1 MPAKRSVGY
10 LRAVSGGDTVAPLSI
25 EELEA
30 GLRLLGG
37 GDVDHTAFWD
47 QNIDAFRQTVLLAIR
62 DTSDSLLSP
71 RMTRRWR
78 NEMQR
83 ELEALVQYLEIADR
97 YVARRSVNREPEASE
112 PRPLAP
118 RVH

>member
-1 MPAKRSVGY
+1 MSATRSDDH
-10 LRAVSGGDTVAPLSI
+10 LRAVSDADSVAPLSI

-30 GLRLLGG
+30 GLRLLGR

-47 QNIDAFRQTVLLAIR
+47 ENIQAFRQTVLLAIR

-71 RMTRRWR
+71 RMTMRWR
-78 NEMQR
+78 SQLQR
-83 ELEALVQYLEIADR
+83 ELEALVQYLEIVDR
-97 YVARRSVNREPEASE
+97 YVARRSLNCEPEALE
-112 PRPLAP
+112 PLPLHP